1 MGDYLL
7 AISKTAALNKGGVE
21 IGDIVAVVDAKH
33 KFTELEKLQFLIV
46 PITGVDETKIAKLMV
61 PLYDDGSDGPVID
74 GERSTNPKITGK
86 RKYKIFTSDLAT
98 ISSAADIA
106 FDSEK
111 AEDTSQNYQP
121 LTDAQAK
128 IAITQTSTIYNKF
141 SKLYVTDFASATVPS
156 GDTD

>member
-7 AISKTAALNKGGVE
+7 AISKTTSLLKGGVQT
-21 IGDIVAVVDAKH
+21 GDIVAVVDAKH

-46 PITGVDETKIAKLMV
+46 PITGVDESKISKLMV

-74 GERSTNPKITGK
+74 GEHSTSPKIIGK

-98 ISSAADIA
+98 ISAAADVA
-106 FDSEK
+106 FDSVK

-128 IAITQTSTIYNKF
+128 IAIAQTSTIYNK
-141 SKLYVTDFASATVPS
+141 STEAYVTDFASETVPS